1 MLRKVCESSFW
12 DISIRAL
19 VGFLPFRPRLE
30 FTVQAFCIAG
40 EFGIGEADWFAGFVE
55 GLSGSFPVDKVAYLS
70 TKFLVVGRRADNQAP
85 FNVVIVYPRHAVL
98 DWIAATGLR
107 TRPVADRFPGKRV
120 AGIFAFHSVRCN
132 ESEA

>member
-70 TKFLVVGRRADNQAP
+70 TKFLVLWVFFVEICSAWRGLRSCSRRRASSRSD
-85 FNVVIVYPRHAVL
+85 
-98 DWIAATGLR
+98 
-107 TRPVADRFPGKRV
+107 
-120 AGIFAFHSVRCN
+120 C
-132 ESEA
+132 